1 MVKKAGYFLAVIAM
15 GSLISILGCSDDKA
29 TNQFTPGPDAP
40 TNLVGWALSTS
51 SIRLTWQ
58 DNSDD
63 ESLFVV
69 YRRQSGPWAAVAT
82 VAAGQIAVIYHIS

>member
-1 MVKKAGYFLAVIAM
+1 
-15 GSLISILGCSDDKA
+15 
-29 TNQFTPGPDAP
+29 
-40 TNLVGWALSTS
+40 LSTS